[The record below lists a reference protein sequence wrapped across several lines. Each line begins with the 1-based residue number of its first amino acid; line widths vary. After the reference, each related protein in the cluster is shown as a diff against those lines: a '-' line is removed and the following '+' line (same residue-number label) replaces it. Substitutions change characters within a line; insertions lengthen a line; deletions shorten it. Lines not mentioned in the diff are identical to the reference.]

1 MKIAEAVLSTEIF
14 GLRVSTANRWLVG
27 NADGDGWIVYEK
39 AFGARRTTRI
49 IDTQDEDA
57 AVAALLGGD
66 AVEVHREA
74 FEIPDAGRTCR
85 RLTCWCDHSL

>member
-66 AVEVHREA
+66 ATEA
-74 FEIPDAGRTCR
+74 
-85 RLTCWCDHSL
+85 